1 MNIGIRYGIGIVYMT
16 YDISISVMI
25 YSYLHKCW

>member
-25 YSYLHKCW
+25 YLHKC